1 MEAEMGLEI
10 IMPQLGETVAEG
22 KIVSWFKQVG
32 DTVRAGD
39 RLFEVET
46 DKVTIDVEAIDAG
59 TIREIRV
66 GDGETAP
73 VGVVVAVLEGGA
85 APQSVP
91 EAPAGAPASASVT
104 AAPASTA
111 VPSKPRPMSVQQEVV
126 TAKGLF
132 GKASRDGIRITPLA
146 RRLIS
151 QGGHDLGELVAASKA
166 KGLSR
171 ITERELNDLIGIAP
185 RQSGSV
191 AGAATVSPPALN
203 ALKPLSLGESERD
216 EVVAFSTIR
225 QKTADRLA
233 ENWRTIPH
241 VFQALEVDFTAI
253 DAVRKDR
260 KQTFK
265 AEHQI
270 ALTFL
275 PFITRA
281 VSIVLREFPDINA
294 RTDGTRLLRCK
305 DVNVGIAVDLDHKGL
320 VVPVLRNANELTV
333 PGIAKAIGRLV
344 ERARAGKLGAD
355 DMAGGTYS
363 ITNNGAFGTQF
374 TAPII
379 NAPQVAILST
389 DAIRLR
395 PAVISTTAGDL
406 IAPRMLGM
414 IGQSFDHRAFDGAY
428 SAAFL
433 SRLKSVLETRKWEQE
448 FA

>member
-1 MEAEMGLEI
+1 MGANI
-10 IMPQLGETVAEG
+10 VMPQLGETVAEG
-22 KIVSWFKQVG
+22 KIVSWFKKIG
-32 DTVRAGD
+32 DNVNAGD

-46 DKVTIDVEAIDAG
+46 DKVTIDVEAIETG
-59 TIREIRV
+59 TITEIRI
-66 GDGETAP
+66 GDGVTAP
-73 VGVVVAVLEGGA
+73 VGTIVAVLGE
-85 APQSVP
+85 
-91 EAPAGAPASASVT
+91 ASAAKAPVPAEPSVDDRT
-104 AAPASTA
+104 KPPKEAAPALSALEEVRTA
-111 VPSKPRPMSVQQEVV
+111 R
-126 TAKGLF
+126 GLF
-132 GKASRDGIRITPLA
+132 GKALQDGLHITPLA
-146 RRLIS
+146 RRLIAE
-151 QGGHDLGELVAASKA
+151 QGLDLKRLVADGRK

-171 ITERELNDLIGIAP
+171 VAEKDVRAYAAERPAARPETQASREAP
-185 RQSGSV
+185 ALQV
-191 AGAATVSPPALN
+191 TPAVSPAVVASIGLAIGPH
-203 ALKPLSLGESERD
+203 D
-216 EVVAFSTIR
+216 EVVAFSAIR

-253 DAVRKDR
+253 DIVRKAR
-260 KQTFK
+260 KDAFK
-265 AEHQI
+265 SEQGLS
-270 ALTFL
+270 LTFL

-294 RTDGTRLLRCK
+294 RTDGTRIIRCK
-305 DVNVGIAVDLDHKGL
+305 DVHIGIAVDLDHRGL
-320 VVPVLRNANELTV
+320 VVPVLKHADELTV
-333 PGIAKAIGRLV
+333 PGIAKGIGRLV
-344 ERARAGKLGAD
+344 EKARSGKLGAD

-395 PAVISTTAGDL
+395 PGMVSTPSGDF

-414 IGQSFDHRAFDGAY
+414 VGQSFDHRAFDGAY

-433 SRLKSVLETRKWEQE
+433 SRLKAVLETRNWGQE

>member
-1 MEAEMGLEI
+1 MGANI

-22 KIVSWFKQVG
+22 KIVSWFKKLG
-32 DTVRAGD
+32 DSVNAGD

-59 TIREIRV
+59 TITEIRI
-66 GDGETAP
+66 GDGVTAP
-73 VGVVVAVLEGGA
+73 VGTVVAVLGD
-85 APQSVP
+85 
-91 EAPAGAPASASVT
+91 ASAATAPVATEHPANSQIKPPKQ
-104 AAPASTA
+104 AAPALSAFEEVRTA
-111 VPSKPRPMSVQQEVV
+111 R
-126 TAKGLF
+126 GLF
-132 GKASRDGIRITPLA
+132 GKALQDGLHITPLA
-146 RRLIS
+146 RRLIAE
-151 QGGHDLGELVAASKA
+151 QGLDLKGLVADGKNR
-166 KGLSR
+166 GLSR
-171 ITERELNDLIGIAP
+171 VAEKDVRAYAAERPLVRPEAQRSLQPQAS
-185 RQSGSV
+185 QAGSV
-191 AGAATVSPPALN
+191 VSPAVAP
-203 ALKPLSLGESERD
+203 PISLTVGPRD

-253 DAVRKDR
+253 DFVRKAR
-260 KQTFK
+260 KDGFK
-265 AEHQI
+265 AEHGLS
-270 ALTFL
+270 LTFL

-281 VSIVLREFPDINA
+281 VCIALREFPDINA
-294 RTDGTRLLRCK
+294 RTDGTRLVRGK
-305 DVNVGIAVDLDHKGL
+305 DVHIGIAVDLDHKGL
-320 VVPVLRNANELTV
+320 VVPVLKHADELTA
-333 PGIAKAIGRLV
+333 PGIAKGIGRLV
-344 ERARAGKLGAD
+344 EKARAGKLGAD

-395 PAVISTTAGDL
+395 PGIVSTPAGDF

-414 IGQSFDHRAFDGAY
+414 VGQSFDHRAFDGAY

-433 SRLKSVLETRKWEQE
+433 SRLKTVLETRNWEQE